1 MGGYAVLN
9 LHASHE
15 IDSDWSVEARAN
27 NLFNRTYENAWSYA
41 VPGRE
46 LFVGLRYAP
55 K

>member
-1 MGGYAVLN
+1 MGGYALAN
-9 LHASHE
+9 LHAALD
-15 IDSDWSVEARAN
+15 IARGWSLETRLN
-27 NLFNRTYENAWSYA
+27 NLFDRVYENAWSYA